1 MKKIFLF
8 IFALLCSFGSA
19 YATKPKKKI
28 MNAKEVGLGTIT
40 RNMAEAHINFLASD
54 NLEGREAG
62 ATGGRVA
69 GDYLISMLKQWDI
82 APLFEKYE
90 QPFSAY
96 RRERQHNKDRF
107 EVDLDSIAKLKEIPH
122 QRIDL
127 RNILGM
133 IEGKNPNEYV
143 VVGAHYDHAGMD
155 PKLEGDRIYNGADD
169 NASGVS
175 AALQL
180 ARAFKLSGEQP
191 ERTIIFAFWD
201 GEEEGLLGSKY
212 FTKYWEGMNDVK
224 SYMNFDMI
232 GRNNNEGQPMYFVY
246 FYTQA
251 YPAFEQWLKSDIEDY
266 HLQLEPNYRAWD
278 NPIGGSDNGSFAKKG
293 IPIIWYHTD
302 GHPDYHMPSD
312 EPFRLNW
319 NKLVEITKAAYLAT
333 WRLANENK
341 Y

>member
-1 MKKIFLF
+1 MKKNLLF
-8 IFALLCSFGSA
+8 IFVLLCTFSA
-19 YATKPKKKI
+19 TYAVKPKKQI
-28 MNAKEVGLGTIT
+28 VNTKEVGLATIN
-40 RNMAEAHINFLASD
+40 RNMAEAHINFLAGD
-54 NLEGREAG
+54 NLKGREAG
-62 ATGGRVA
+62 TSFGRIA
-69 GDYLISMLKQWDI
+69 GDYIISMLKQWDI
-82 APLFEKYE
+82 APLFETYE

-107 EVDLDSIAKLKEIPH
+107 EVNLDSIAKLKEIPH
-122 QRIDL
+122 QRINL
-127 RNILGM
+127 RNIFGM
-133 IEGKNPNEYV
+133 IEGNNPNEYV
-143 VVGAHYDHAGMD
+143 IVGAHYDHVGMD
-155 PKLEGDRIYNGADD
+155 TRLEGDQIYNGADD

-180 ARAFKLSGEQP
+180 ARAFKLSGQKP

-212 FTKYWEGMNDVK
+212 FTLYWEGMNKVK

-232 GRNNNEGQPMYFVY
+232 GRNNKEDRPMHFVY

-251 YPAFEQWLKSDIEDY
+251 YPAFEQWLRSDIENY
-266 HLQLEPNYRAWD
+266 HLQLEPDYRAWD
-278 NPIGGSDNGSFAKKG
+278 NPVGGSDNGSFAKKDV
-293 IPIIWYHTD
+293 PIIWYHTD

-333 WRLANENK
+333 WRLANENS